1 MIYRFTNIFR
11 SRKIE
16 SDVKTAQSNKLSIK
30 IRLDGGQLVSLDK
43 VSHSSDLYA
52 FAKERFY
59 KNAKPTLTM
68 SKDYI
73 FSRCHFTFFYKG
85 KPLSRSEIL
94 LVDYNIHD
102 GDILDF
108 VVHLGQGGSELP
120 SFTHT
125 VSYNVL
131 LEEYMLKSKDLTYHK
146 FQLQGSEGGLDEV
159 LMKFVRQ
166 FVHQYVV
173 SRKYQAD
180 VQWIASQIDN
190 VFLVAYWFKKCE
202 SLSDFEALIQMAYK
216 LFVGRSMYSDL
227 FTYFMRRFASN
238 LQAGDDIGDLL
249 ALLRRGLTGVQEAD
263 NTPLFKKIVSMYSY
277 LLVHGFLERFGFEIN
292 DLDYTRLEQK
302 ALYATY
308 SSKKDMWLC
317 ILDTTLF
324 ICEKLHEYKNCGEI
338 SVFYHSSSEYSK
350 WIQEANRILALAPF
364 VSNLEAHGTTYFAFV
379 SDLSDSIEKGVAYTK
394 YTVETSGTESSL
406 MKKKLYSLQLLKNT
420 EITRRASQKERQS
433 PFGVLVYGSSSVAK
447 SSFAKMLYYY
457 YGSLHGLDK
466 DEHYRYVRNPADEY
480 WSNFDSSKWCI
491 QMDDIAFLHPNKTS
505 EPDPTLMEM
514 LNVVNNVPY
523 VPAQAA
529 LEDKGKTPVMARMV
543 IATTNAKD
551 LNAAEY
557 FWCPIAVRR
566 RLPYVVTVKPKP
578 EYLHANGK
586 FIDPSRLTPIDGD
599 FPDYWI
605 ITLHKVVPV
614 EEDDRRDH
622 AKLEDVRV
630 FDNTKEFLKDFG
642 RASLEHLRTQEKSM
656 ACDREMRD
664 IAVCPLCLTNTKF
677 CECQLQARFI
687 GNLTCTITGF
697 LYALMQYMFTSI
709 VCFQWF
715 VGIQMYLAKFRL
727 CRRVFIDYLLPYH
740 PQNTQLA
747 LLGQVNG
754 NINVNR
760 RWKVVLVFLAA
771 LSAALALYVKFRSSS
786 KDEEQTEQ
794 KEEKTTEKPE
804 NFKPQGNSFGTV
816 EGQLQK
822 EEKQN
827 VWYNDTIE
835 LTKFDLPVPSQS
847 LVDLDDDT
855 LRTMFERNCVFV
867 RVKGFGGKE
876 YTIESSALFLRGHY
890 CLLNNHVLRM
900 GCDHYEIEV
909 IQSSSVKGLNANLKV
924 VVGQTSV
931 FRDASRDICVV
942 EVTSLPPFKDITKF
956 WSESQVYRT
965 SVLSLRRDRTGHV
978 QKRHV
983 FNVNLVEN
991 FPVEELSVVM
1001 PVYIGHANEQPAKGD
1016 CGSIA
1021 IAKTPRGC
1029 VIIGI
1034 HMLGYQNQCGYT
1046 AITRDSIEA
1055 LISQSRI
1062 RYNVVEVHGGGEPL
1076 LDLEDK
1082 KNILTQPHHRSLMR
1096 YLEEGTA
1103 NVYGSFAGFRPK
1115 PKSHVCSTPLSE
1127 KFLNYYGTEVRH
1139 GKPAMDGWEPW
1150 RKNVEQMVQPY
1161 VNYDKDVLQ
1170 HCVQSFS
1177 NDILSEL
1184 PRGWE
1189 KELVTLSRRAS
1200 VNGLPGVVF
1209 IDKINRNTSMG
1220 FPWCSSKKGFLSHSP
1235 CEKYPEGV
1243 DFGPEVWE
1251 RVDHIEKCYKEGRR
1265 AYPVFTGHLK
1275 DEATSLAKCK
1285 AKKTRVFTGAPVDW
1299 SIVVR
1304 SRLLSFVRLLQKNKF
1319 VFEAGPGT
1327 VCQSAEWGQIRKYLT
1342 HFGEDRCVAGDY
1354 EKFDKKMISDFILA
1368 AFQVICNV
1376 YRAAGFSEEEIREIM
1391 CIGED
1396 TAFPVVNMNGD
1407 LLEFFGTNPSGHPL
1421 TVIVNSLVNSLY
1433 MRYAYTVLNPAHKCT
1448 DFKKYVHLMTY
1459 GDDNIMGISQDRDWF
1474 NHTTIQKS
1482 LADIGVVY
1490 TMADKT
1496 SESVP
1501 YIHIDECSFLKREW
1515 RFDVDVGDWLCPLDE
1530 ESIVKSLTMWVPS
1543 KTIDKYAQ
1551 MVAVISSANSEY
1563 FFYGKK
1569 VFEKHHKFFRQ
1580 ILDEEPYKFYETS
1593 GTLPSWEQ
1601 LKERFKEASSSS

>member
-1 MIYRFTNIFR
+1 MLYRFANIFR

-16 SDVKTAQSNKLSIK
+16 SDVKTAQSHKLSIK
-30 IRLDGGQLVSLDK
+30 VRLGGGQLVSL
-43 VSHSSDLYA
+43 VGVTFSSDLYA
-52 FAKERFY
+52 FARERFY
-59 KNAKPTLTM
+59 KNAKSTLTM
-68 SKDYI
+68 SKDQI
-73 FSRCHFTFFYKG
+73 FSRCHFTFFFKG

-94 LVDYNIHD
+94 LTDYNIHD

-120 SFTHT
+120 TFTHT
-125 VSYNVL
+125 ISYNVL
-131 LEEYMLKSKDLTYHK
+131 LEEYMMKSKDLAYHK
-146 FQLQGSEGGLDEV
+146 FQLQGSDDCLDEV
-159 LMKFVRQ
+159 LMKFVRR

-173 SRKYQAD
+173 SGKYQAD

-190 VFLVAYWFKKCE
+190 VFLIAYWFKKCE
-202 SLSDFEALIQMAYK
+202 SLSDFEALIQVAYK
-216 LFVGRSMYSDL
+216 LVVGRSMYSDL
-227 FTYFMRRFASN
+227 FTFFMKRFATN
-238 LQAGDDIGDLL
+238 LQAGDDFGDLL
-249 ALLRRGLTGVQEAD
+249 ALLRQGLTGIQEAGS
-263 NTPLFKKIVSMYSY
+263 TPLFKKAVSMYSY

-324 ICEKLHEYKNCGEI
+324 ICEKIHEYKNCGEI

-350 WIQEANRILALAPF
+350 WLKEANRLLALAPF

-379 SDLSDSIEKGVAYTK
+379 SDLSDTIEKGVAFTK
-394 YTVETSGTESSL
+394 YTVDTSGTESSL

-433 PFGVLVYGSSSVAK
+433 PFGVLVYGTSSVAK
-447 SSFAKMLYYY
+447 SSFAKMLFYY

-466 DEHYRYVRNPADEY
+466 NEHYRYVRNPADEY

-529 LEDKGKTPVMARMV
+529 LEDKGKTPVRARLV

-551 LNAAEY
+551 LNASEY
-557 FWCPIAVRR
+557 FWCPLAVRR

-578 EYLHANGK
+578 EFLHANGK
-586 FIDPSRLTPIDGD
+586 FIDPSRLTSINGD

-605 ITLHKVVPV
+605 ITLHKVVPT

-622 AKLEDVRV
+622 AKLEEVRV
-630 FDNTKEFLKDFG
+630 FHNTKDFLKDFG
-642 RASLEHLRTQEKSM
+642 RASLDHVRTQEKSM

-677 CECQLQARFI
+677 CECQLQARHFETF
-687 GNLTCTITGF
+687 TCAVVSF
-697 LYALMQYMFTSI
+697 LYATIQYMFTTV
-709 VCFQWF
+709 VCLQWF
-715 VGIQMYLAKFRL
+715 VGVQLFLARFRL
-727 CRRVFIDYLLPYH
+727 CRRLFIDYLLPFH
-740 PQNTQLA
+740 PQNAQIA

-754 NINVNR
+754 DINVNR
-760 RWKVVLVFLAA
+760 RWKVVLGFLAA
-771 LSAALALYVKFRSSS
+771 LSAALTLYVKFRSSPDDD
-786 KDEEQTEQ
+786 KT
-794 KEEKTTEKPE
+794 KEEEEGSIKDSKQFE
-804 NFKPQGNSFGTV
+804 PQGNTHGTV
-816 EGQLQK
+816 EDQLQR

-847 LVDLDDDT
+847 LVDYDDEA

-867 RVKGFGGKE
+867 RVKGIGGRE
-876 YTIESSALFLRGHY
+876 YTIESSAVFLRGHY
-890 CLLNNHVLRM
+890 CLMNNHALRT
-900 GCDHYEIEV
+900 GCDRYEIDV
-909 IQSSSVKGLNANLKV
+909 IQSSSIKGLNANLRI
-924 VVGQTSV
+924 VVGQTAV
-931 FRDASRDICVV
+931 FRNASRDVCVV
-942 EVTSLPPFKDITKF
+942 EITSLPPFKDITKF
-956 WSESQVYRT
+956 WSESQIYKT
-965 SVLSLRRDRTGHV
+965 TVLSLRRNKAGHV
-978 QKRHV
+978 LKRQV

-991 FPVEELSVVM
+991 FPVEELDVTM
-1001 PVYIGHANEQPAKGD
+1001 PVYIGHSNEQPAKGD

-1046 AITRDSIEA
+1046 AINREDIED
-1055 LISQSRI
+1055 LIHQSQM
-1062 RYNVVEVHGGGEPL
+1062 RYNMVEVHGGGEPL
-1076 LDLEDK
+1076 LNLETK
-1082 KNILTQPHHRSLMR
+1082 KNVLTQPHHRSLMR
-1096 YLEEGTA
+1096 YLEDGTA
-1103 NVYGSFAGFRPK
+1103 NVYGSFAGFRPR
-1115 PKSHVCSTPLSE
+1115 PKSHVCATPLSE
-1127 KFLNYYGTEVRH
+1127 RFLNYYGTEVRH
-1139 GKPAMDGWEPW
+1139 GKPAMNGWEPW

-1161 VNYDKDVLQ
+1161 VNYDKDILQ
-1170 HCVQSFS
+1170 HCVQSFTD
-1177 NDILSEL
+1177 DILNGL
-1184 PRGWE
+1184 PQGWE
-1189 KELVTLSRRAS
+1189 RELVTLSRRAS
-1200 VNGLPGVVF
+1200 VNGLPGVIF

-1243 DFGPEVWE
+1243 DFDPEVWK
-1251 RVDHIEKCYKEGRR
+1251 RVDHIEQCYKEGRR

-1275 DEATSLAKCK
+1275 DEATSLAKCA

-1304 SRLLSFVRLLQKNKF
+1304 SRLLSFVRLLQKNRF

-1327 VCQSAEWGQIRKYLT
+1327 VCQSAEWGQIREYLT
-1342 HFGEDRCVAGDY
+1342 HFGADRCVAGDY

-1368 AFQVICNV
+1368 AFQIICNV
-1376 YRAAGFSEEEIREIM
+1376 YRAAGFSENEVREIM

-1433 MRYAYTVLNPAHKCT
+1433 MRYAYTTLNSEKTCT
-1448 DFKKYVHLMTY
+1448 DFKRNVHLMTY
-1459 GDDNIMGISQDRDWF
+1459 GDDNVMGISRERDWF
-1474 NHTTIQKS
+1474 SHTTIQKA
-1482 LADIGVVY
+1482 LASIGVVY

-1496 SESVP
+1496 SKSVP
-1501 YIHIDECSFLKREW
+1501 YIHIDDCSFLKRKW
-1515 RFDVDVGDWLCPLDE
+1515 QFDEEVGDWLCPLDE
-1530 ESIVKSLTMWVPS
+1530 ESIIKSLTMWVPS
-1543 KTIDKYAQ
+1543 KTVDKYAQ

-1563 FFYGKK
+1563 FFYGRK
-1569 VFEKHHKFFRQ
+1569 VFEEHRKFFRQ
-1580 ILDEEPYKFYETS
+1580 ILDEEPYKFYETT
-1593 GTLPSWEQ
+1593 GTLPNWEQ
-1601 LKERFKEASSSS
+1601 LVQRFKEASSSS